1 MSKEQN
7 KMEVPQI
14 NKTVR
19 KKITIKT
26 LRTSPMVQ
34 CRGTGSTPVQGDSP
48 FQGWGGQLRACTT
61 AVEPAPLEPVLWDQR
76 SLCYEKP
83 ALRTWRKS

>member
-26 LRTSPMVQ
+26 LRTSLMVQ

-48 FQGWGGQLRACTT
+48 FQGWGGQLRACTMAT
-61 AVEPAPLEPVLWDQR
+61 EPAPLEPVLWDQR

-83 ALRTWRKS
+83 VLRT